1 MDRNKKHSVA
11 RRYSDSTYF
20 RTTTENRGFVS
31 NSNSVLDYPSLSHPD
46 LDCGDIGASPGSRL
60 NLTCRR
66 PKLFERR
73 STKRVSAALA
83 GLLACAAAGPV
94 FANAPGA
101 NTAGANTAEANAPSD
116 DPTRAWTAE
125 SGSASWYAASRHTR
139 RTASGAVYNQNAMT
153 AAHPWLPFG
162 AKVRVTR
169 RDNGQSIVVTITDR
183 LPSKKHI
190 IDLSVGAAKQL
201 GMIRQGTTHV
211 DLEPA

>member
-1 MDRNKKHSVA
+1 MVTSPAV
-11 RRYSDSTYF
+11 
-20 RTTTENRGFVS
+20 
-31 NSNSVLDYPSLSHPD
+31 
-46 LDCGDIGASPGSRL
+46 ASPAVTSPAVANPART
-60 NLTCRR
+60 NL
-66 PKLFERR
+66 
-73 STKRVSAALA
+73 
-83 GLLACAAAGPV
+83 
-94 FANAPGA
+94 PG
-101 NTAGANTAEANAPSD
+101 TDLAGANVESD

-169 RDNGQSIVVTITDR
+169 RDTGHSIIVTINDR
-183 LPSKKHI
+183 LPARKHI

-201 GMIRQGTTHV
+201 GMIHQGTTHV